1 MASATDD
8 LLNLP
13 PFGLTPEAK
22 AAALLPAIHEAL
34 VYHYEHCGPFAR
46 WCAHERF
53 DPREEMRDLAAVPF
67 LPVNIFKRMSLCS
80 VPPTEVVRTVSSS
93 GTSSQAPSRVPLDA
107 VTRSRQ
113 MRALAAILAHRLGGR
128 RRPFLVLDAPPD
140 APAADRELS
149 ARVAGMRGYLLAAS
163 ESEYVLRREGA
174 GLALDRD
181 KLLSVV
187 QRWKA
192 GGQPFC
198 LLGYTYVLYQEV
210 LRPLAEQG
218 IRIELPDSTFV
229 LHFGGWK
236 RLRDQAVDK
245 AALGALA
252 EEVFGI
258 GRQAICDIYG
268 FTEQLGVVYP
278 DGPDGLKRAPTCAE
292 VIVRDPRTLEPAADG
307 QTGLLEFICP
317 LPHSYPGVAVL
328 LDDLGRIV
336 SRDAAPATGYPG
348 GMMGTAFEVLGRA
361 EHAEIRGCGDTLAPP

>member
-13 PFGLTPEAK
+13 PFGLAPEAK
-22 AAALLPAIHEAL
+22 AAALLPAVREAL
-34 VYHYEHCGPFAR
+34 LHHYEHCGPFAR

-53 DPREEMRDLAAVPF
+53 DPREELSDLASVPF
-67 LPVNIFKRMSLCS
+67 LPVNVFKRLALCS
-80 VPPTEVVRTVSSS
+80 VPQSEVVRTVSSS
-93 GTSSQAPSRVPLDA
+93 ATSSQVPSRVPLDA
-107 VTRSRQ
+107 VTRNRQ

-128 RRPFLVLDAPPD
+128 RRPFLVLDTPPD
-140 APAADRELS
+140 AQTADRELS
-149 ARVAGMRGYLLAAS
+149 ARVAGMRGYLLAAT
-163 ESEYVLRREGA
+163 ESQYVLRREGA

-181 KLLSVV
+181 KLLATL

-192 GGQPFC
+192 EGQAFC
-198 LLGYTYVLYQEV
+198 LLGYTNVLYQDV

-218 IRIELPDSTFV
+218 IRIELPDSAFV

-236 RLRDQAVDK
+236 RLREQAVDK
-245 AALGALA
+245 AALAALA
-252 EEVFGI
+252 QEVFGI
-258 GRQAICDIYG
+258 ARQSLCDIYG

-336 SRDAAPATGYPG
+336 GRDAGPG
-348 GMMGTAFEVLGRA
+348 GMTGTAFEVLGRA
-361 EHAEIRGCGDTLAPP
+361 ERAEIRGCGDTLVRP